1 MVNKS
6 ANKAFKPCVQ
16 KACTHW
22 DQANSSLGPLTGR
35 YVRIKM
41 KNILIP
47 LLLIYG
53 TNASAITIEGNSK
66 YKTQVKKCLKLL
78 SIKAR
83 TEYRLVKKH
92 IGVIYQSDK
101 SGMNAWENPPRYLM
115 SDRTAFYSIT
125 WCASTIA
132 HDAYHSYLYQ
142 KYKPSNSK
150 KTPYDKWGGFK
161 AEKEAIKYQE
171 KVMKKIGSSN
181 HEINY
186 LKKLDG
192 THGDYNKDGKLDSTD
207 YKKRN
212 W

>member
-1 MVNKS
+1 
-6 ANKAFKPCVQ
+6 
-16 KACTHW
+16 
-22 DQANSSLGPLTGR
+22 L
-35 YVRIKM
+35 
-41 KNILIP
+41 KNIIII
-47 LLLIYG
+47 LLLING
-53 TNASAITIEGNSK
+53 TIAHALTIDGDNK
-66 YKTQVKKCLKLL
+66 YKSQVKKCLKLL
-78 SIKAR
+78 STKAR
-83 TEYRLVKKH
+83 TEYKLVKKH
-92 IGVIYQSDK
+92 IGVIQQSDR

-132 HDAYHSYLYQ
+132 HDAYHSYLYH
-142 KYKPSNSK
+142 KYMPTNNKKP
-150 KTPYDKWGGFK
+150 PYEKWGGFN

-171 KVMKKIGSSN
+171 KVMKKIGSTN